1 VLLAVVALLA
11 LVTADAAAQSAPV
24 RHSAPGLIWAVIV
37 PFPAGARVDY
47 QIGGG
52 YSPAADVVIV
62 DRDRTDRPVPGRY
75 NICYLN
81 AFQTQPQEDGWWR
94 GRHPSL
100 LLHDSAGRE
109 VVDPD
114 WGETLLDLRTPAK
127 RAALAAI
134 VGSWID
140 GCGRAGFRAIEPDN
154 LDSYT
159 RSHGLLTPGEAVA
172 FATGLAARAHLDGL
186 AIGQKNT
193 PEFAGLRA
201 RVGFDF
207 GVAEECQ
214 VYDECD
220 AYTRVY
226 GRNVIEIEYTD
237 NSMSAFTAAC
247 RLLGRLVSVLL
258 ADRDLV
264 PAGELGHA
272 RGWC

>member
-11 LVTADAAAQSAPV
+11 LVTAGAAAQSPPV
-24 RHSAPGLIWAVIV
+24 RHSAPGTMRAVVV

-52 YSPAADVVIV
+52 YSPAAGVVIV

-94 GRHPSL
+94 ARHLSL
-100 LLHDSAGRE
+100 LLHNSAGRE

-114 WGETLLDLRTPAK
+114 WGETLLDLRTPGK

-140 GCGRAGFRAIEPDN
+140 GCRRSGFQAIEPDN
-154 LDSYT
+154 LDSYYT
-159 RSHGLLTPGEAVA
+159 RSRGLLTPGEAVA
-172 FATGLAARAHLDGL
+172 FAAVLAARAHQDGL

-207 GVAEECQ
+207 AWP
-214 VYDECD
+214 
-220 AYTRVY
+220 
-226 GRNVIEIEYTD
+226 RNA
-237 NSMSAFTAAC
+237 NSTTSAMRIPGCT
-247 RLLGRLVSVLL
+247 G
-258 ADRDLV
+258 
-264 PAGELGHA
+264 GT
-272 RGWC
+272 